1 MSATNRRQFL
11 SRSAATAA
19 AATFAAHHFSA
30 ARTEAAAKLEH
41 RKTKFAVNLEMIKFG
56 TSPFLDRIDKVAEY
70 GFPAFEFWPTKG
82 KDVAAIAKKAKALNL
97 SVAQFTAAGW
107 GVRPIDA
114 KNHPRFVAAVKD
126 ACAAAHQLDC
136 KLLTVVSGQSIKGI
150 PRETQMRNLIEGLKQ
165 AGEVVAKEDIT
176 LILEPLNVLVDHKGH
191 FLSTTDDTLHV
202 MTSVDNPH
210 VKINFDIYHQQITE
224 GNLCNN
230 IQRAY
235 EHIGYFQVADVP
247 GRHEPG
253 TGEIRYPHVLEFIH
267 NLGYR
272 GFVGMEF
279 SPKTNADAALKATID
294 NDFS

>member
-11 SRSAATAA
+11 TRSVAATATA
-19 AATFAAHHFSA
+19 FAAQHLTASPA
-30 ARTEAAAKLEH
+30 EAAKLKH
-41 RKTKFAVNLEMIKFG
+41 RKTKFAVNLEMTKFG
-56 TSPFLDRIDKVAEY
+56 KTPFLDRIDKVAEY
-70 GFPAFEFWPTKG
+70 GFPAFEFWPHKN
-82 KDVAAIAKKAKALNL
+82 KDVPAIAKKCKALNVA
-97 SVAQFTAAGW
+97 VAQFTAAGW
-107 GVRPIDA
+107 GERPVDA
-114 KNHPRFVAAVKD
+114 KNHGKFVAAVTES
-126 ACAAAHQLDC
+126 CAAAHQLDC
-136 KLLTVVSGQSIKGI
+136 KFLTVVSGQAVKGM
-150 PRETQMRNLIEGLKQ
+150 PRETQMANLIEGLKQ
-165 AGEVVAKEDIT
+165 AGAVCAKEDIT
-176 LILEPLNVLVDHKGH
+176 LIVEPLNVLVNHKGH

-224 GNLCNN
+224 GNLCDN

-253 TGEIRYPHVLEFIH
+253 TGEIRYPHVLQFIH

-279 SPKTNADAALKATID
+279 SPKAGADAALKATID